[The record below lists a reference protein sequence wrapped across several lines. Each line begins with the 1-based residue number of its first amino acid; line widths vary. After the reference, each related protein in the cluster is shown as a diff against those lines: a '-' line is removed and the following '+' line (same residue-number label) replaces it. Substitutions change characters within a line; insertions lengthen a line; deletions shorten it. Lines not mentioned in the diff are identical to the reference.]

1 MKQRTFGGFPTR
13 ILLEQKLAVGNDGL
27 GVRGLVTHGALIDVR
42 QRSLQQHSFRSL
54 CHWSDASKYTVE

>member
-42 QRSLQQHSFRSL
+42 QRSLQ
-54 CHWSDASKYTVE
+54 